1 VRPYET
7 MIIFDVAVDAQE
19 IQVALDRSLEA
30 MKAAGGTPGKI
41 DRWGKRTLAY
51 EMNKRREGYYVIVEF
66 SGEPATVAALDRHLT
81 LATEVLRHKIL
92 RLPEKGAA
100 AQRLAA
106 AGAA

>member
-1 VRPYET
+1 MRPYET

-19 IQVALDRSLEA
+19 IQGALDRALDA
-30 MKAAGGTPGKI
+30 LKAAGGTPGQI

-51 EMNKRREGYYVIVEF
+51 EMKKRREGYYVVVEF

-81 LATEVLRHKIL
+81 LAPEVLRHKVI
-92 RLPEKGAA
+92 RLPEKGAH
-100 AQRLAA
+100 RVA

>member
-7 MIIFDVAVDAQE
+7 MIIFDLAVDAQE
-19 IQVALDRSLEA
+19 IQAALDRALEA
-30 MKAAGGTPGKI
+30 MSAAGGTLGQI

-51 EMNKRREGYYVIVEF
+51 EMNKRREGYYVVVGLT
-66 SGEPATVAALDRHLT
+66 GEPATVAALDRHLS
-81 LATEVLRHKIL
+81 LAPEVLRHKII

-100 AQRLAA
+100 RRVA

>member
-7 MIIFDVAVDAQE
+7 MIIFDLAVDAQE
-19 IQVALDRSLEA
+19 IQAALDRALEA
-30 MKAAGGTPGKI
+30 MSAAGGTLGQI

-51 EMNKRREGYYVIVEF
+51 EMNKRREGYYVVVGLT
-66 SGEPATVAALDRHLT
+66 GEPATVAALDRNLS
-81 LATEVLRHKIL
+81 LAPEVLRHKII

-100 AQRLAA
+100 AVA

>member
-1 VRPYET
+1 MRPYET

-19 IQVALDRSLEA
+19 IQVALDRALDA
-30 MKAAGGTPGKI
+30 MRAAGGTPGKI

-106 AGAA
+106 GAA

>member
-1 VRPYET
+1 MRPYET
-7 MIIFDVAVDAQE
+7 MMIFDVAVDAQE

-41 DRWGKRTLAY
+41 DRWGKRTFAY

-66 SGEPATVAALDRHLT
+66 RGEPATVAAFDRHLT
-81 LATEVLRHKIL
+81 LAPEVLRHKIL

-100 AQRLAA
+100 ARRLA